1 MTNKFQCEHCKRNFA
16 SKQSLQ
22 RHCTKSTCATQ
33 AFSLREYECEGC
45 EECLKGLN
53 AYESHISKC
62 RAYKKVIYLRGLLE
76 CKDRTIEKLAEA
88 QDKEIQKLTKAKDE
102 EIERLFKLADKP
114 RVTNNNITFALLDG
128 KAAISFISQE
138 LEDHIYFNLDGDM
151 VYEGLEPIV
160 DLLFNPDS
168 PLHNAVFCSD
178 LPRAVGYYNMLLDG
192 KTFQVR
198 DAGFDNFMTKILE
211 LIVRK
216 AYDICVMEKQKCD
229 KMLEKGTLKKWLY
242 KRHMSEID
250 GFYKWSQDPMKNK
263 SLFKE
268 KIKKFR
274 RLIALK
280 TYEPQMIEVGTKN

>member
-1 MTNKFQCEHCKRNFA
+1 LT
-16 SKQSLQ
+16 
-22 RHCTKSTCATQ
+22 T
-33 AFSLREYECEGC
+33 
-45 EECLKGLN
+45 
-53 AYESHISKC
+53 YESHISKC
-62 RAYKKVIYLRGLLE
+62 KAYKKVICLRELLAS
-76 CKDRTIEKLAEA
+76 KDQTI
-88 QDKEIQKLTKAKDE
+88 QAKDE